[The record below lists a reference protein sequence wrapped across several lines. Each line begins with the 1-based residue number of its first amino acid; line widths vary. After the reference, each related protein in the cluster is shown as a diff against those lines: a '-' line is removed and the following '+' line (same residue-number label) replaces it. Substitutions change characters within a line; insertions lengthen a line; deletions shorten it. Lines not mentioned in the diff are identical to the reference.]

1 MRYDATCPLGAQRG
15 SGIRC
20 NSKAHTIVFFAENQG
35 QNACG
40 AKTPRTEN
48 EAKLGELIFFRIRQT
63 INFKLF

>member
-1 MRYDATCPLGAQRG
+1 MRYDATCRG

-20 NSKAHTIVFFAENQG
+20 NSKRTLLLFFAENQG

-40 AKTPRTEN
+40 AKTPRKEN
-48 EAKLGELIFFRIRQT
+48 EVKLGEFGIRQT